1 MVLSGAV
8 LDIAVDVRVGSP
20 TFGRHVSVVLDAQTH
35 RQLWIPR
42 GFAHGFLVLSEEA
55 RFLYK
60 CDALYDRGS
69 EMSIRWNDPD
79 LNINWGLEH
88 PLLSEKD
95 AAAPLLRDVMG
106 RLPRYED

>member
-1 MVLSGAV
+1 VVLSGTV
-8 LDIAVDVRVGSP
+8 LDVAVDIRIGSP
-20 TFGRHVSVVLDAQTH
+20 TFGRHVGVVLDDRTH

-42 GFAHGFLVLSEEA
+42 GFAHGFLVLSEQA
-55 RFLYK
+55 TFLYK

-79 LNINWGLEH
+79 INIDWGVEH

-95 AAAPLLRDVMG
+95 AAAPFLSDLTDK
-106 RLPRYED
+106 LPRYKD